1 MTLGMLPSPRTE
13 HAGRLAPR
21 PGGRSLRIPSSAV
34 ARRLRRYV
42 AAHRR
47 NPLLGRLAR
56 ASWAYL
62 EAYRNFDYDS
72 RTNGEARLLQAL
84 GGLRPSCVLDVG
96 ANVGDWT
103 AIARGAMANADIH
116 CFELVPQVAA
126 QLGNRFADDPS
137 VKVNPFGLA
146 ERSGEVQV
154 VFRPDLTPVS
164 SMLDVPLEFASDLR
178 KEIIDAE
185 VVTGDSYCS
194 ENGIERIDFLK
205 IDVEGKELDVLRG
218 FEQTLSAGGVRIVQF
233 EYGQG
238 SIYTKDLLRDF
249 YEYLEG
255 FGYVLGKVYPRY
267 VDLRPYSAFDEDFR
281 GPNYLAVGRDDT
293 EVQRLLR

>member
-1 MTLGMLPSPRTE
+1 MA
-13 HAGRLAPR
+13 H
-21 PGGRSLRIPSSAV
+21 
-34 ARRLRRYV
+34 RLRRFV
-42 AAHRR
+42 AAHRG

-56 ASWAYL
+56 ACWAYL

-72 RTNGEARLLQAL
+72 RSNGELRVLGAL
-84 GGLRPSCVLDVG
+84 GVLRPSCVFDVG

-103 AIARGAMANADIH
+103 ALARSAMAEVDVH

-126 QLGNRFADDPS
+126 QLGNRFADNPS

-154 VFRPDLTPVS
+154 MFRPEFTPVS
-164 SMLDVPLEFASDLR
+164 SMLDVPLDFASDLR
-178 KEIIDAE
+178 KEIIDTE

-218 FEQTLSAGGVRIVQF
+218 FEQTLSAGAVRIVQF

-249 YEYLEG
+249 YEYLED

-267 VDLRPYSAFDEDFR
+267 VDLRSYSAFDEDFL